1 MVGAIKR
8 VRRKIPKRQ
17 QRKTRCRFGGYRTTT
32 VVKYLG
38 HTHQKNKKKQEKN
51 KKNEGRNEF
60 FFPLETPT
68 FFIHSL
74 WGRFW
79 RERFSA
85 TAFGRGNNQIA
96 GREWVVVVRTVA
108 RKSEKKSWYAIKK
121 N

>member
-60 FFPLETPT
+60 FFSIRNTNVFHSFALGPFLE
-68 FFIHSL
+68 
-74 WGRFW
+74 G
-79 RERFSA
+79 
-85 TAFGRGNNQIA
+85 AF
-96 GREWVVVVRTVA
+96 
-108 RKSEKKSWYAIKK
+108 
-121 N
+121 